1 MRFPPFS
8 PRASHRLPAAF
19 EAPPLP
25 VSGPISAS
33 VCRPQPVPGPG
44 PFHPAAAA
52 SLSDANLLTPRLCLN
67 SLNAARGSKKPCRHP
82 HGAARPRAPGGS
94 TGPFCPQPRP
104 PSLRQAAQL
113 FWFLENSP
121 VTLSPAWN
129 ILLSVHLTIFY
140 SPSDRRAEATSSREP
155 YFSFPPF
162 LKHVFYLF

>member
-52 SLSDANLLTPRLCLN
+52 SLSDASLLTPPLCLN

-82 HGAARPRAPGGS
+82 HGAARLHGAPLPSAPPSVPAPG
-94 TGPFCPQPRP
+94 RP
-104 PSLRQAAQL
+104 A
-113 FWFLENSP
+113 
-121 VTLSPAWN
+121 
-129 ILLSVHLTIFY
+129 LLVS
-140 SPSDRRAEATSSREP
+140 
-155 YFSFPPF
+155 
-162 LKHVFYLF
+162 